1 MLTCVEIE
9 RLGSPDRKTLVVL
22 GAGASRGASFA
33 KGAMLPPP
41 VDRDFFQILQMS
53 KTGRTEDGR
62 ALLDHVRDA
71 YGPALDIGMETVF
84 SNLDAAKTFAQKAKI
99 DPGPTPS
106 WPEKTIDRFR
116 RVLPELLRETI
127 GSAECTHHLA
137 LARQLTTIDNVVS
150 LNYDC
155 LIDRALCEAAG
166 SRFAAKR
173 GGYGVEVSSG
183 AEEWRGTAKG
193 RAPKGSIT
201 LLKLHGSLNWGGDSS
216 PLPLRS
222 AIYKEVPKGVIQPP
236 LTNKPITAEPFRTV
250 WREARRSVR
259 SARRLILI
267 GYSMP
272 IADGLVRS
280 LLWTDLTANLAEV
293 IVVEPEALTRN
304 RHVEFF
310 TRRAKRPK
318 VFVFSS
324 FEDLAT
330 VLE

>member
-1 MLTCVEIE
+1 MEIQK
-9 RLGSPDRKTLVVL
+9 LGSPDRKTLVVL

-33 KGAMLPPP
+33 NGALLPPP

-53 KTGRTEDGR
+53 RTGRTEDAR
-62 ALLDHVRDA
+62 ALLEHVRDA

-84 SNLDAAKTFAQKAKI
+84 SNLDAAKTFAQEVKI
-99 DPGPTPS
+99 DPGPTVT
-106 WPEKTIDRFR
+106 WPKKMIGTFR
-116 RVLPELLRETI
+116 RVLPELLGETI
-127 GSAECTHHLA
+127 GSAKCEHHLA

-166 SRFAAKR
+166 SRFAADR
-173 GGYGVEVSSG
+173 GGYGVEVASG
-183 AEEWRGTAKG
+183 GDHWKGTAKG

-201 LLKLHGSLNWGGDSS
+201 LLKLHGSLNWADNAS
-216 PLPLRS
+216 PLPLRTS
-222 AIYKEVPKGVIQPP
+222 IYNKVPEGVIQPP
-236 LTNKPITAEPFRTV
+236 LTNKPVTAEPFRTV

-280 LLWTDLTANLAEV
+280 LLWTDLTSNLAEV
-293 IVVEPEALTRN
+293 IIVEPNAETRA

-310 TRRAKRPK
+310 TRLAKRPK

-324 FEDLAT
+324 FKELAT
-330 VLE
+330 ILGS